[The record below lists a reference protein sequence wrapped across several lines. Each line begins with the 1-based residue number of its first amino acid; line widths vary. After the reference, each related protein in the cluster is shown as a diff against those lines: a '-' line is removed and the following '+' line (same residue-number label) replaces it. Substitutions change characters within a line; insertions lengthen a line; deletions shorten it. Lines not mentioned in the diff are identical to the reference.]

1 MHKNFGWRFG
11 IIGVVVLLAIW
22 YIYPTIRWA
31 TLDKSQRKALTEEYK
46 RYDAERHARI
56 EAHELYGAERPKP
69 TFAEDVSTYFS
80 RWYKGDKAKVVNL
93 GLDLQGGMHL
103 VLQVDADAAITNEMV
118 RLKNN
123 LRKQFIDSRVMVGS
137 MTVENQRIAVPLGAS
152 TADEVKKA
160 VLDYSPELIVDDTAV
175 DKLLISMKAD
185 RFSYLKTMSV
195 KQALETIRNRIDE
208 FGVAEPV
215 IQREGEDRI
224 LVQLPGIE
232 EPERVIDLLGRT
244 AQLSFHIVVEGPAPR
259 EEILANHNQRIP
271 ADTLLAPFS
280 KKAAQGRELHYLLQK
295 EAQVT
300 GADLVD
306 ARIGRDE
313 MGGSAVD
320 FQLSRTGA
328 IAFGKLTEANLYK
341 QLAIVLDNEVES
353 APKIQSRIT
362 QRGQITGQFTP
373 QEAEDLAIVLRSGA
387 LPAPVQIIEQRTV
400 GPTLGI
406 ESIKYGLRASLISLA
421 LVSLFMIAYYRVA
434 GAIANLALL
443 LNIVLL
449 LAFMAYFRAT
459 LTLPGI
465 GGIVLTI
472 GMAVDANVLVFERI
486 REEIQKGKTLRS
498 AIDAGYAK
506 AFLPIFDGNLTT
518 LITAA
523 VLFQFGTGPVKGF
536 AVTLSVGLIISL
548 FTALFVTRVIFDL
561 LTERRWITRL
571 PMLQVFKK
579 LTNFG
584 FVSMRRA
591 AITISLIALVIG
603 MGAFYMR
610 GNDNMG
616 VDFVPGTI
624 VQVRFEQPV
633 TTESVRNALSKAEL
647 GETVIQQYGSPLDVL
662 IRTTPKGTSGATDTK
677 GTAALVGEKIAN
689 ALRENIQAPFEVE
702 RTEEVGAAV
711 SADLRNKALLAILY
725 STIGIL
731 IYVALRFEF
740 RFGLGGVVA
749 LFHDVLITMGALAL
763 TGRQIQLPVVAAL
776 LTIFGYSI
784 NDTIVVFDRIR
795 ENMKMRRGQ
804 EFAKLIDGS
813 INETLSR
820 TIITSLTVLF
830 VVIVLFVVGSEVT
843 RDFAFTLIVGLISG
857 TYSTVFI
864 ATPVVII
871 WQRLFQRKRS
881 ATERAKTQKGKLS
894 KA

>member
-1 MHKNFGWRFG
+1 MHRNLGWRFG
-11 IIGVVVLLAIW
+11 IIGAVVMLAFW
-22 YIYPTIRWA
+22 YIYPTVRWS
-31 TLDKSQRKALTEEYK
+31 TLDSPQRKALTEEYR
-46 RYDAERHARI
+46 RYDA
-56 EAHELYGAERPKP
+56 AHPAP
-69 TFAEDVSTYFS
+69 TFSEEMNTYFS
-80 RWYKGDKAKVVNL
+80 RWYRGDKAKVVNL

-103 VLQVDADAAITNEMV
+103 VLEVDADAAITNEMV
-118 RLKNN
+118 RLKDS
-123 LRKQFIDSRVMVGS
+123 LRRQFIKSRVMVGS
-137 MTVENQRIAVPLGAS
+137 MSVENRKIVVPLGTS
-152 TADEVKKA
+152 PEDEVKK
-160 VLDYSPELIVDDTAV
+160 VINDYSAELNVESADG
-175 DKLLISMKAD
+175 KLLVSMEEK
-185 RFSYLKTMSV
+185 RFEYLWTISV

-232 EPERVIDLLGRT
+232 DPERVIDLLGRT
-244 AQLSFHIVVEGPAPR
+244 AQLSFHIVVEGPASQ
-259 EEILANHNQRIP
+259 EQILAKYNQRLP
-271 ADTLLAPFS
+271 QDSFLAPLS
-280 KKAAQGRELHYLLQK
+280 RKETKGSGLYYLLEK

-306 ARIGRDE
+306 ARIGTDDLGRP
-313 MGGSAVD
+313 AVD
-320 FQLSRTGA
+320 FQLSSGGA
-328 IAFGKLTEANLYK
+328 NAFEKLTEANLYK

-353 APKIQSRIT
+353 APSIRSRIS
-362 QRGQITGQFTP
+362 QRGQITGHFTA

-387 LPAPVQIIEQRTV
+387 LPAPVRIIEQRTV

-406 ESIKYGLRASLISLA
+406 ESIKYGLRASLISFIVVA
-421 LVSLFMIAYYRVA
+421 GFMIVYYRVA
-434 GAIANLALL
+434 GAIADLALF
-443 LNIVLL
+443 LNIILL
-449 LAFMAYFRAT
+449 MAFMAYFRAT
-459 LTLPGI
+459 LTVPGI

-486 REEIQKGKTLRS
+486 REELQKGKTLRS

-536 AVTLSVGLIISL
+536 AVTLSVGLIISM
-548 FTALFVTRVIFDL
+548 FTALFVTRAVFDF
-561 LTERRWITRL
+561 LTERKWVTRL
-571 PMLQVFKK
+571 SMLQVFKK
-579 LTNFG
+579 LTNIG
-584 FVSMRRA
+584 FVSKRYV
-591 AITISLIALVIG
+591 AIAISLVVLAIG
-603 MGAFYMR
+603 MGTFVIR

-616 VDFVPGTI
+616 VDFVPGTM
-624 VQVRFEQPV
+624 VQVRFQQPV
-633 TTESVRNALSKAEL
+633 TTEAVRNAVSKSAL
-647 GETVIQQYGSPLDVL
+647 GETVIQQYGSPLDIL
-662 IRTTPKGTSGATDTK
+662 IRTTGTRTDRASDTK
-677 GTAALVGEKIAN
+677 GTATLVGEKIAN
-689 ALRENIQAPFEVE
+689 ALRENMQTPFEVE

-731 IYVALRFEF
+731 VYVALRFEF

-813 INETLSR
+813 VNETLSR

-830 VVIVLFVVGSEVT
+830 VVTVLYIVGSEVT
-843 RDFAFTLIVGLISG
+843 RDFAFTLIVGLVSG

-871 WQRLFQRKRS
+871 WQQLFARRRQGF
-881 ATERAKTQKGKLS
+881 ERAKAQKGKLS
-894 KA
+894 KV